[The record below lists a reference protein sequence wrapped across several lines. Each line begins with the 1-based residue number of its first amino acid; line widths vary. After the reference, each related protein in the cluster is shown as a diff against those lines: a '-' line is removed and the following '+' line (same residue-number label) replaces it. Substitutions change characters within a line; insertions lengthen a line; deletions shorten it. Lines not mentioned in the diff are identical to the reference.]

1 MAKEIVFND
10 PTSDKAWVVTFD
22 DQGNPTRQDPPGQ
35 IPPNAYATTKG
46 GGEINLLGTTYGQMT
61 DPDFD
66 MSTVSAGSEV
76 DGSVGEYTP
85 GADPAEDMAYI
96 AQTGGTLMRIR
107 YLLPLVGLLALTACK
122 DEKKAET
129 PPPPPPPAGT
139 APANPAPPATTTNP
153 APANKP

>member
-1 MAKEIVFND
+1 MAVPRRDETRD
-10 PTSDKAWVVTFD
+10 ESASAAWPGSRRAGSNSGRVTF
-22 DQGNPTRQDPPGQ
+22 
-35 IPPNAYATTKG
+35 
-46 GGEINLLGTTYGQMT
+46 L
-61 DPDFD
+61 
-66 MSTVSAGSEV
+66 
-76 DGSVGEYTP
+76 
-85 GADPAEDMAYI
+85 MAYI

-139 APANPAPPATTTNP
+139 APANPAPPAATTNP

>member
-1 MAKEIVFND
+1 MSA
-10 PTSDKAWVVTFD
+10 PRRSDLPARGIGPVAMPRRDETHDESASAAWPVSLRAGSNSGRVTF
-22 DQGNPTRQDPPGQ
+22 
-35 IPPNAYATTKG
+35 
-46 GGEINLLGTTYGQMT
+46 L
-61 DPDFD
+61 
-66 MSTVSAGSEV
+66 
-76 DGSVGEYTP
+76 
-85 GADPAEDMAYI
+85 MAYI